1 MAIAIIF
8 ISAGF
13 IMLIKGADW
22 LVTGATSLAR
32 KYNVSDLVIGLTIV
46 SFGTSAPE
54 LVVNSIASFQ
64 KHSDLIFGNI
74 IGSNNINLF
83 VILGITGLILPVT
96 VKSSTVWK
104 EIPISII
111 AALVLF
117 LLSNSLFWQDKN
129 LLSRFEGGVLLSM
142 FGFFLYYVYKQM
154 KTEVARA
161 EIPLNNLQ
169 DHRSN
174 LKIIVLII
182 AGLAAL
188 IAGGKIVV
196 NNAVEIAL
204 ILGVSEKVIGLTILA
219 AGTSLPEL
227 VTSLVAVV
235 KKNNDIAI
243 GNIIGS
249 NIFNIFFIL
258 AVSALIN
265 PVEYNPSFNIDIYLL
280 SGGTLFLFISM
291 FMGRKEKR
299 LDRLEAAILL
309 GAFIMYTVYLV
320 GQEI

>member
-1 MAIAIIF
+1 MAIAVIF

-64 KHSDLIFGNI
+64 KHSDLIFGNV
-74 IGSNNINLF
+74 IGSNNFNLF

-96 VKSSTVWK
+96 VKSGTVWK
-104 EIPISII
+104 EIPVSLI
-111 AALVLF
+111 AALVLLF
-117 LLSNSLFWQDKN
+117 FSNNLFWQDEY
-129 LLSRFEGGVLLSM
+129 LLTRFEGGMLLAM
-142 FGFFLYYVYKQM
+142 FGFFLYYVYRQM
-154 KTEVARA
+154 KTDVARA

-174 LKIIVLII
+174 LKISALII

-188 IAGGKIVV
+188 VAGGKIVV
-196 NNAVEIAL
+196 TNASEIAL
-204 ILGVSEKVIGLTILA
+204 LLGVSEKVIGLTILA

-227 VTSLVAVV
+227 VTSLVAVI
-235 KKNNDIAI
+235 KKSNDIAI
-243 GNIIGS
+243 GNVIGS

-265 PVEYNPSFNIDIYLL
+265 PVEYNPSFNIDIYML

-309 GAFIMYTVYLV
+309 GAFIIYTVYLV
-320 GQEI
+320 GKEI